1 VGRKRNCINYSAII
15 ESNYFGSVSVEMT
28 QANHPPHRILVDRTH
43 GGTDRRGSLDF
54 STNINPLGPPPEAI
68 EAYTHAVTRIS
79 SYPPP
84 YPRVLEGQIAAS
96 LGIDSESIL
105 AANGNTQLIYLL
117 ARVLKLRSPWVVI
130 PTFSEIA
137 NALVAAGSE
146 PSPLLTREQDDFRLD
161 LRDVHAALRSG
172 ADGIFLGRPNSPT
185 GKLISL
191 EEGAEIAVLC
201 HRHDAWCVFDEA
213 FIEFADDSRS
223 LVQLACSSAK
233 LLVLRSLTK
242 IYAIPGLRLGYLVG
256 NAKVVG
262 RLRDAIE
269 PWSVN
274 VAAEAVAL
282 ACLKV
287 SASFLART
295 RNLVVTER
303 RRIEDGLGRLARFRV
318 FSSSANF
325 IMAEVSSEKNRDDF
339 GCYLRGKGIIVRD
352 LSTLPG
358 CGPGFYRFGIRTAQ
372 DNDKLIAAAANY

>member
-1 VGRKRNCINYSAII
+1 MRTNYPS
-15 ESNYFGSVSVEMT
+15 
-28 QANHPPHRILVDRTH
+28 PRLLVDRTH
-43 GGTDRRGSLDF
+43 GGGNREGLLDF

-68 EAYTHAVTRIS
+68 EAYNQAVMRIS

-84 YPRVLEGQIAAS
+84 SPRVLEAQIADS
-96 LGIDSESIL
+96 LGIDSACVL
-105 AANGNTQLIYLL
+105 AANGSTQLIYLV

-137 NALVAAGSE
+137 NALVAARSE
-146 PSPLLTREQDDFRLD
+146 PLPLLTHSQSDFRLD
-161 LRDVHAALRSG
+161 LKDVHAVLRSC

-185 GKLISL
+185 GNLIRL
-191 EEGAEIAVLC
+191 EEAAEIAAQC

-223 LVQLACSSAK
+223 LGQLASSSGK

-242 IYAIPGLRLGYLVG
+242 IFAIPGLRLGYLVG
-256 NAKVVG
+256 NAKIVG
-262 RLRDAIE
+262 MLRDVIE

-274 VAAEAVAL
+274 VVAEAVAL

-287 SASFLART
+287 PANFLAST
-295 RNLVVTER
+295 RDLIVTER
-303 RRIEDGLGRLARFRV
+303 RRIEDGLSRSEKFRV

-325 IMAEVSSEKNRDDF
+325 IMAEVLSEKSPGDF
-339 GCYLRGKGIIVRD
+339 GRYLHSKEMIVRD

-358 CGPGFYRFGIRTAQ
+358 CGPGFYRFGIRTRQ
-372 DNDKLIAAAANY
+372 DNQKLIAAIANY